1 VKNQKRI
8 KNRSFFFLISFLFLT
23 SLLSIKTLKKL
34 DLQDIRISGSELFS
48 LNDVVKNSSLNFPI
62 RLIFINANLL
72 EKELKQNLSLKNV
85 SVNREL
91 FPFGLKVDIN
101 SRIPIAYGERILND
115 EKILGFIDKD
125 GIFINKQNVDE
136 KNFNKLTIQ
145 VFGWNEKFKKI
156 LSEIFIAIE
165 NYELEIVIITFSS
178 DGFLTVEE
186 KDLKTIFLGFKPNL
200 INNQFQKINYLKNEF
215 KKNSFS
221 KKIDN
226 QLEENYVISHIN
238 KICENESILKIG
250 QNIKY
255 DIRILNKYGVMF
267 NSIADT
273 MLISYSIDNGIYKH
287 N

>member
-1 VKNQKRI
+1 MKNQKRI

-34 DLQDIRISGSELFS
+34 NLQDIRISGSELFS
-48 LNDVVKNSSLNFPI
+48 QNDVVKNTSLKFPI
-62 RLIFINANLL
+62 RLIFVETNLL

-91 FPFGLKVDIN
+91 FPYGLKVDIN

-136 KNFNKLTIQ
+136 KKFNRLTIQ
-145 VFGWNEKFKKI
+145 VFGWKEKFKKI
-156 LSEIFIAIE
+156 LSKIFIAIE
-165 NYELEIVIITFSS
+165 NYELEIVKISFSY
-178 DGFLTVEE
+178 DGFLTIEE
-186 KDLKTIFLGFKPNL
+186 KDLNTIFLGLRPNL
-200 INNQFQKINYLKNEF
+200 INYQLQKINNLKNQL

-226 QLEENYVISHIN
+226 IDLTNPN
-238 KICENESILKIG
+238 KPKI
-250 QNIKY
+250 KVF
-255 DIRILNKYGVMF
+255 KP
-267 NSIADT
+267 
-273 MLISYSIDNGIYKH
+273 
-287 N
+287 